1 MKCHNCPHSKKV
13 EAGAFKNMAFAD
25 TPCAACELSEF
36 PEPAIPLNDQVLLQP
51 AATAPDEPEHSAFDA
66 IAHIITTI
74 LSMPPAL
81 RDVICW
87 RYAGFKY
94 QDIALLQNC
103 TTAAVEARH
112 RRAFKQWPELKALF
126 ALKLAKQKRR
136 LH

>member
-1 MKCHNCPHSKKV
+1 MNCHKCEHSQKV
-13 EAGAFKNMAFAD
+13 KSGAFKSITFAE

-36 PEPAIPLNDQVLLQP
+36 PEPAIPLNDEVLLQP
-51 AATAPDEPEHSAFDA
+51 AAAAPEELEHSAFDA
-66 IAHIITTI
+66 ITHIITTI
-74 LSMPPAL
+74 LLMPPVL

-94 QDIALLQNC
+94 QDIAVLQNC
-103 TTAAVEARH
+103 TAAAVEARH

-126 ALKLAKQKRR
+126 SLKLAKQKRR

>member
-13 EAGAFKNMAFAD
+13 ESGAFKNMAFAD
-25 TPCAACELSEF
+25 MPCAACELSEF
-36 PEPAIPLNDQVLLQP
+36 PEPAIPLNDEVLLQP
-51 AATAPDEPEHSAFDA
+51 AAAAPEEPEHSAFDA

-74 LSMPPAL
+74 LLMPPVL

-103 TTAAVEARH
+103 TAAAVEARH
-112 RRAFKQWPELKALF
+112 RRAFNQWPELKALF
-126 ALKLAKQKRR
+126 ALKMAKQKRR